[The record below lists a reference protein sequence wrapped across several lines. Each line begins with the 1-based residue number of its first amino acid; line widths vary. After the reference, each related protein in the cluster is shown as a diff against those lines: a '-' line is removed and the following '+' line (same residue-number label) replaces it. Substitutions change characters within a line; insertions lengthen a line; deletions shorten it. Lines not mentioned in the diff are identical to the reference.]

1 MLLKTYVFIEIITFD
16 FFQILYNIDTVN
28 LLFKLRF
35 ISDELNVFVS
45 IWNLLMSGIQNRCH
59 ISSSRDTR
67 LHTTLVKHV
76 FCISIILYLRNNHWI
91 NWHYLPK
98 YISIVIKE

>member
-45 IWNLLMSGIQNRCH
+45 I
-59 ISSSRDTR
+59 
-67 LHTTLVKHV
+67 
-76 FCISIILYLRNNHWI
+76 
-91 NWHYLPK
+91 
-98 YISIVIKE
+98 